1 VLPHPGGD
9 LLPLRSW
16 SHLLRRRLRPSR
28 QVVQPLAHGEGCK
41 NLTPQ
46 TAASGGRITYRN
58 AAKRILGTAGSKIQF
73 AHPTLASIVNMASA
87 GIKRLTMW
95 IIAVSVFGAAPA
107 VRSNCGR
114 AGGHGERQTD
124 RGYK

>member
-1 VLPHPGGD
+1 
-9 LLPLRSW
+9 
-16 SHLLRRRLRPSR
+16 
-28 QVVQPLAHGEGCK
+28 
-41 NLTPQ
+41 
-46 TAASGGRITYRN
+46 
-58 AAKRILGTAGSKIQF
+58 
-73 AHPTLASIVNMASA
+73 MASA

-124 RGYK
+124 RGYNVTHRPLSLQMRQIRVTVTTRKFHLGISDMPPSRLQDNSEFID